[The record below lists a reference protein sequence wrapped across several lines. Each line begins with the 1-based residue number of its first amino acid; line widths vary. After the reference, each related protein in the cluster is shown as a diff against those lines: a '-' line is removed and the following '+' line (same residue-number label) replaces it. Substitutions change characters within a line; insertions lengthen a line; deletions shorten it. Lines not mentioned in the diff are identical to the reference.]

1 MTIGGFRAAT
11 SVLLWPQ
18 PQRLRKPTPPSLG
31 TVSRAAGRN
40 EARRPVVTAD
50 LPGTPEQETDAEMTA
65 VTHSST
71 EPPSTPPRAG
81 RRVRAGKIVANLST
95 AALYEAALRDG
106 EGMIAAE
113 GPLVVSTGTHTGRS
127 PKDKFIVR
135 EPSSEAN
142 IWWGD
147 VNHEISQEHYDR
159 LRNRLMAYV
168 ADRRLYSQDLF
179 IGAHPKHRRSLRV
192 YTETAWA
199 SIFARNLF
207 RRPTA
212 EELGSFAPNF
222 TILDVP
228 SFEADPATEGTRTGT
243 AILVHLQRMEII
255 IVGTMY
261 AGEIKKSAFTVM
273 NYLMPDEG
281 VLPMHSSVNVGE
293 AGDSVVF
300 FGLSGTGKT
309 TLSADP
315 QRSLIGD
322 DEHGWGSDYVFNFEG
337 GCYAKTIRLSPMYE
351 PDIFATTRRFGTI
364 LENVDIDP
372 ATRELDLDS
381 ERLTENTRGAYPLH
395 FIGNADPTGIAGTPR
410 NVVFLTADA
419 FGVLPPISRLTR
431 EQAAYHFIS
440 GYTAKLAGTEIGVK
454 EPSAT
459 FSAGFGA
466 PFLPRHPGVY
476 AEELMDRL
484 EKFNV
489 PVWLVN
495 TGWTGGP
502 YGTGE
507 RMNINYTR
515 NMVRAALDGSLDD
528 VPTVTDPVF
537 RVAVPTAVPGVP
549 AEVLVPRNTWTDTA
563 AYDAAA
569 RRIAAMFHA
578 NFEAYASGVSKAVR
592 DAGPIQADAAGDVP
606 VSAPGEG

>member
-1 MTIGGFRAAT
+1 MSTAT
-11 SVLLWPQ
+11 APGLT
-18 PQRLRKPTPPSLG
+18 RSLA
-31 TVSRAAGRN
+31 RPGR
-40 EARRPVVTAD
+40 T
-50 LPGTPEQETDAEMTA
+50 
-65 VTHSST
+65 
-71 EPPSTPPRAG
+71 
-81 RRVRAGKIVANLST
+81 NLST
-95 AALYEAALRDG
+95 AELYELALREG
-106 EGMIAAE
+106 EGLLAAN
-113 GPLVVSTGTHTGRS
+113 GPLVVKTGKHTGRS
-127 PKDKFIVR
+127 PKDKFIVV
-135 EPSSEAN
+135 EPTSEAKV
-142 IWWGD
+142 WWGD
-147 VNHEISQEHYDR
+147 VNHPISEANYDH
-159 LRNRLMAYV
+159 LRARLMKYV
-168 ADRRLYSQDLF
+168 RERDLYAQDMY
-179 IGAHPKHRRSLRV
+179 IGAHPSHRRSLRV

-207 RRPTA
+207 RRPA
-212 EELGSFAPNF
+212 REELAAFSPNF
-222 TILDVP
+222 TIIDVP

-243 AILVHLQRMEII
+243 AILVHLQRMEVI

-281 VLPMHSSVNVGE
+281 VLPMHSSINVGQ
-293 AGDSVVF
+293 AGDAAVF

-315 QRSLIGD
+315 LRSLIGD

-351 PDIFATTRRFGTI
+351 PDIFATTKRFGTI

-372 ATRELDLDS
+372 VTRELDLDS
-381 ERLTENTRGAYPLH
+381 EAITENTRGAYPLH

-454 EPSAT
+454 EPAVT

-476 AEELMDRL
+476 AHLLMDRL
-484 EKFNV
+484 EQYDV

-502 YGTGE
+502 YGIGQ
-507 RMNINYTR
+507 RMNINHTR
-515 NMVRAALDGSLDD
+515 NMVRAALNGDLAN
-528 VPTVTDPVF
+528 VPTVIDPVF

-549 AEVLVPRNTWTDTA
+549 AEVLIPRGTWPDPD

-569 RRIAAMFHA
+569 RRIAHMFHE
-578 NFEAYASGVSKAVR
+578 NFGAYADGVGEAVR
-592 DAGPIQADAAGDVP
+592 RAGPIRADDAGEVR
-606 VSAPGEG
+606 VSGAGEG

>member
-1 MTIGGFRAAT
+1 MSTAA
-11 SVLLWPQ
+11 
-18 PQRLRKPTPPSLG
+18 PPGSARSLA
-31 TVSRAAGRN
+31 RPGR
-40 EARRPVVTAD
+40 T
-50 LPGTPEQETDAEMTA
+50 
-65 VTHSST
+65 
-71 EPPSTPPRAG
+71 
-81 RRVRAGKIVANLST
+81 NLST
-95 AALYEAALRDG
+95 AELYELALHDG
-106 EGMIAAE
+106 EGVLAAN
-113 GPLVVSTGTHTGRS
+113 GPLVVRTGKHTGRS
-127 PKDKFIVR
+127 PKDKFIVV
-135 EPSSEAN
+135 EPTSESKV
-142 IWWGD
+142 WWGD
-147 VNHEISQEHYDR
+147 VNHPISEEHYDR
-159 LRNRLMAYV
+159 LRARLLKYV
-168 ADRRLYSQDLF
+168 AERDLYRQDMF
-179 IGAHPKHRRSLRV
+179 IGAHEAHRRSLRV

-207 RRPTA
+207 RRPTQEQLA
-212 EELGSFAPNF
+212 SFEPNF
-222 TILDVP
+222 TIINVP
-228 SFEADPATEGTRTGT
+228 SFQADPETEGTRTGT
-243 AILVHLQRMEII
+243 AILVHLRRMEVI

-281 VLPMHSSVNVGE
+281 VLPMHSSVNVGK

-315 QRSLIGD
+315 LRSLIGD

-351 PDIFATTRRFGTI
+351 PDIFAATKRFGTI

-372 ATRELDLDS
+372 VTRELDLDS
-381 ERLTENTRGAYPLH
+381 ERFTENTRGAYPLD
-395 FIGNADPTGIAGTPR
+395 FIGNADPTGVAGTPR

-454 EPSAT
+454 EPSVT

-476 AEELMDRL
+476 AHMLMDRL
-484 EKFNV
+484 EQWDV

-502 YGTGE
+502 YGVGQ
-507 RMNINYTR
+507 RMNINHTR
-515 NMVRAALDGSLDD
+515 NMVRAALNGDLANVS
-528 VPTVTDPVF
+528 TVVDPIF

-549 AEVLVPRNTWTDTA
+549 SEVLTPRNTWPDPA
-563 AYDAAA
+563 AYDVAA
-569 RRIAAMFHA
+569 RRIAHMFHE
-578 NFEAYASGVSKAVR
+578 NFEAYADGVSESVR
-592 DAGPIQADAAGDVP
+592 AAGPIAAEDAGEVRM
-606 VSAPGEG
+606 SAPGEG

>member
-1 MTIGGFRAAT
+1 MTVT
-11 SVLLWPQ
+11 Q
-18 PQRLRKPTPPSLG
+18 PP
-31 TVSRAAGRN
+31 
-40 EARRPVVTAD
+40 
-50 LPGTPEQETDAEMTA
+50 
-65 VTHSST
+65 T
-71 EPPSTPPRAG
+71 EPPSTRSPRAAA
-81 RRVRAGKIVANLST
+81 RVRAGKIVANLST

-106 EGMIAAE
+106 EGMVAAD

-135 EPSSEAN
+135 EPSSDAS

-147 VNHEISQEHYDR
+147 VNHPITEEHYDR
-159 LRNRLMAYV
+159 LRARLMTYV
-168 ADRRLYSQDLF
+168 AGRRLYSQDLF
-179 IGAHPKHRRSLRV
+179 IGAHPDHRRSLRV

-207 RRPTA
+207 RRPSTEDLA
-212 EELGSFAPNF
+212 AFSPNF
-222 TILDVP
+222 TIINVP
-228 SFEADPATEGTRTGT
+228 SFEADPSTEGTRTGT

-273 NYLMPDEG
+273 NYLLPDEG
-281 VLPMHSSVNVGE
+281 VLPMHSSVNVGKD
-293 AGDSVVF
+293 GDSCVF

-315 QRSLIGD
+315 LRSLIGD

-337 GCYAKTIRLSPMYE
+337 GCYAKTIRLSPAYE

-381 ERLTENTRGAYPLH
+381 EKYTENTRGAYPLH

-476 AEELMDRL
+476 AELLMDRL
-484 EKFNV
+484 DRYDV

-502 YGTGE
+502 YGTGQ
-507 RMNINYTR
+507 RMDITHTR
-515 NMVRAALDGSLDD
+515 NMVRAALNGALRN
-528 VPTVTDPVF
+528 VPTVIDPVF
-537 RVAVPTAVPGVP
+537 GVAVPTAVPGVP
-549 AEVLVPRNTWTDTA
+549 SAVLVPRDTWADPA

-569 RRIAAMFHA
+569 MTIAAMFHD
-578 NFEAYASGVSKAVR
+578 NFGAYAEGVSEAVR
-592 DAGPIQADAAGDVP
+592 AAGPVSVDGVAKAK